1 MWPHPIL
8 KATKDSTRI
17 YVFVGQKEM
26 LVRFM
31 KQMKVEQLFAEG
43 KYMVIYL
50 SPDTAVYDELGFFL
64 WNKEDSLSPSK
75 TQHRYENCEQMGLS
89 AVAQWRSL
97 IVVSG
102 SPYRSVSEDTHSYRF
117 VRRSCNRVRLLDL
130 VRRARK
136 RF

>member
-64 WNKEDSLSPSK
+64 WNKEGRQIFGQKKMHVFFFGEFAS
-75 TQHRYENCEQMGLS
+75 
-89 AVAQWRSL
+89 
-97 IVVSG
+97 
-102 SPYRSVSEDTHSYRF
+102 
-117 VRRSCNRVRLLDL
+117 RL
-130 VRRARK
+130 K
-136 RF
+136 K